1 MIKSCARIFSEN
13 HNSKQCL
20 EASNSDVHRH
30 QSHHKHQH
38 PSLDSFYMISYQ
50 SKVCWISH
58 FGKVCQ
64 CLVELDNSLMKWVPQ
79 HGGGAQWTSSV
90 ETNMERWQG
99 VLDMERQP
107 MKVENP
113 FSSSAS
119 DVRSPPILNWHHAS
133 WRLSFDDASPKTLA
147 IPDGEIDCAA
157 ALWLYLGWSILR
169 IYHLSGNFRLYYKR
183 DRCWLNRQD
192 TALFPGGGSP
202 LRGVS
207 FRFPLYTHTIHPW
220 DDCIFTYMKNHKNQP
235 FM

>member
-1 MIKSCARIFSEN
+1 
-13 HNSKQCL
+13 
-20 EASNSDVHRH
+20 
-30 QSHHKHQH
+30 
-38 PSLDSFYMISYQ
+38 
-50 SKVCWISH
+50 
-58 FGKVCQ
+58 
-64 CLVELDNSLMKWVPQ
+64 MKWVPQ

-99 VLDMERQP
+99 VLDMYRQP

-192 TALFPGGGSP
+192 TALFPGGGPHCGGYPSDSHYIP
-202 LRGVS
+202 IPSIHGTIVYLPTWKTIKINHSCRDIYRSSHGWYGV
-207 FRFPLYTHTIHPW
+207 
-220 DDCIFTYMKNHKNQP
+220 
-235 FM
+235 